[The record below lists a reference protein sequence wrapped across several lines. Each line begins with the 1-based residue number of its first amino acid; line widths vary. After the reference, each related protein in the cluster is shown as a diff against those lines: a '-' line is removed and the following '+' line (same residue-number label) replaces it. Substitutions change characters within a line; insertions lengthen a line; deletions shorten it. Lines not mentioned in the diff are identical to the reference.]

1 MADWCDMDPD
11 ERGFVLAHLQYLNL
25 LAQRGTQRLLL
36 ELRAMLEEVGDEL
49 IEVVESAAAE
59 LEDEEPEDADADDEE
74 FAAVE
79 EPMPQPPLAAVPDL
93 EPAPVAEVVDLVAAD
108 QDGDE
113 PPEQEGA

>member
-1 MADWCDMDPD
+1 M
-11 ERGFVLAHLQYLNL
+11 QYLNL

-49 IEVVESAAAE
+49 IEVGERAAAE
-59 LEDEEPEDADADDEE
+59 LEEADEGEEPGDDDDD

-79 EPMPQPPLAAVPDL
+79 EAMPQPPLAAVPDL
-93 EPAPVAEVVDLVAAD
+93 EPAPAEVVELAAD
-108 QDGDE
+108 DEDGDE